1 MPFGAHLVSDK
12 TKGARM
18 PTLPWISVSEPAA
31 TSEVV
36 VMASRFR
43 VRGYRHVLP
52 FFVDAMRVLAQ
63 MRKADGAV
71 GVSLVAQPMRREFA
85 TLSAWRDR
93 AALDAAVRGE
103 PHLSVMRRQR
113 AAMAFSTF
121 RFWTTPAASLPL
133 TWEEAGRRLATA
145 DPA

>member
-1 MPFGAHLVSDK
+1 
-12 TKGARM
+12 M
-18 PTLPWISVSEPAA
+18 PTLPWISVSEPPA

-71 GVSLVAQPMRREFA
+71 GVSLVAHPLRREFA

-93 AALDAAVRGE
+93 STLDEAVRSE

-113 AAMAFSTF
+113 AAMADSTF
-121 RFWTTPAASLPL
+121 RFWNAPASSLPL
-133 TWEEAGRRLATA
+133 TWEEADRRLTA
-145 DPA
+145 ADGRA

>member
-1 MPFGAHLVSDK
+1 
-12 TKGARM
+12 M
-18 PTLPWISVSEPAA
+18 PTLPWIPVSQVAP

-43 VRGYRHVLP
+43 VRGFRHVLP

-71 GVSLVAQPMRREFA
+71 GVSLVAHPLRREFA

-93 AALDAAVRGE
+93 TALEAAVRGE
-103 PHLSVMRRQR
+103 PHRSVMRRQR
-113 AAMAFSTF
+113 AVMAESTF
-121 RFWTTPAASLPL
+121 RFWNAPGASLPL
-133 TWEEAGRRLATA
+133 TWEEADRRLAAT